1 MLFVGACSLPP
12 SELNDIIISNR
23 IGSDSILSTDED
35 SIYFDNV
42 FYYNKNDTSL
52 CVLGNLLGG
61 KSSLFVELNERRQS
75 IVMSEQSAKIDSIQY
90 LSLDGH
96 KFILVYREYAD
107 MCAEQISLSIYYI
120 NGSGLEKCFDDIKKQ
135 VYIGADYYCSD
146 ALVSFDKSYNIEYYK
161 GKMTINI
168 NKENEDGIIE
178 KQKRIVK
185 IKQR

>member
-61 KSSLFVELNERRQS
+61 KSSLFVDRVS
-75 IVMSEQSAKIDSIQY
+75 
-90 LSLDGH
+90 SL
-96 KFILVYREYAD
+96 
-107 MCAEQISLSIYYI
+107 
-120 NGSGLEKCFDDIKKQ
+120 
-135 VYIGADYYCSD
+135 CS
-146 ALVSFDKSYNIEYYK
+146 
-161 GKMTINI
+161 
-168 NKENEDGIIE
+168 
-178 KQKRIVK
+178 
-185 IKQR
+185 